1 MAHDRGP
8 AAAQIHGLKTIGIT
22 TNGILV
28 GRKLPTLAECVDQIN
43 ISLDTLDPM
52 KFVLIT
58 RRNGWERVRAAID
71 LAIDAAI
78 PQATCTATARARASL
93 LKPTAIPRLCACMH
107 RTQHC

>member
-1 MAHDRGP
+1 M
-8 AAAQIHGLKTIGIT
+8 KTIGIT

-78 PQATCTATARARASL
+78 PQATNRHRCARTSL

-107 RTQHC
+107 RMQHC

>member
-1 MAHDRGP
+1 MAHDHGP

-78 PQATCTATARARASL
+78 PQATCTAAARASL
-93 LKPTAIPRLCACMH
+93 LKPSAIPRLCACMH